1 MTHPRRPGDPRADD
15 LRARYAAVF
24 GTGDRL
30 ADVESIA
37 EDLLG
42 LAIGHAPL
50 GVSGMLIPDRRE
62 IWIDE
67 GEAGSSPERRRF
79 TIAHE
84 IGHWV
89 CHVREG
95 RGGEIECRIDPAA
108 SAAVKGLSD
117 AREREANVFAA
128 SLLMPEVVV
137 RSAWDPG
144 VGVAG
149 LRALFG
155 VSEPAMAWRLYNLG
169 LVDDP
174 PLPA

>member
-24 GTGDRL
+24 GTAGRL
-30 ADVESIA
+30 AEVESIA

-50 GVSGMLIPDRRE
+50 GVSGMLIPARRE
-62 IWIDE
+62 IWIDQR
-67 GEAGSSPERRRF
+67 EAGSSPERRRF

-84 IGHWV
+84 IGHWI

-95 RGGEIECRIDPAA
+95 RGGEIECRIDPAS
-108 SAAVKGLSD
+108 SAAVDGSD
-117 AREREANVFAA
+117 PREREANVFAA
-128 SLLMPEVVV
+128 SLLMPEDAV
-137 RSAWDPG
+137 RAAWDAG
-144 VGVAG
+144 VDAVG
-149 LRALFG
+149 LRALLG

-169 LVDDP
+169 LVADP
-174 PLPA
+174 PAPA